1 MPDQPGFTVIAGPQ
15 GSGRSA
21 MLRERALRS
30 AATYLDGKA
39 IHTLPGVEV
48 ARRLGLLPPAQ
59 SAPEGITVAD
69 LVGLGPGADDE
80 AVAGAMRAT
89 GTLELADRYVDELCG
104 GWRQRAWIA
113 MALAQRT
120 GVLLLDEPTTLLDVA
135 EQVELLDLLA
145 DLNRGEGTVIVTVL
159 HDVNLACRY
168 ADHLLV
174 LKDGDLVA
182 GGSPA
187 DVVSEELVREV
198 FGLPCRVVPD
208 PVSASPLIVPIGRHH
223 AGRTVSTEDEL
234 RDVVEEPAQVILDK
248 PVAGIDDESRRFLE
262 ASPFFLLATSADDGS
277 VDVSPR
283 GDPAGTVLVLG
294 DGRTLA
300 FADRNGNRRVDSMR
314 NILRNAR
321 VGMLF
326 VVPGVDHTLR
336 VNGTATIV
344 REGPLLERLAVN
356 GTAPDLAITVEVDEL
371 FVHCGRAF
379 TRSSLWDKETW
390 PEPNKIPTAGTLFK
404 SQAALRASLG
414 EGRTRVPPPL

>member
-21 MLRERALRS
+21 LLRERARALRS
-30 AATYLDGKA
+30 AATCLDGKA

-48 ARRLGLLPPAQ
+48 AGKLGLLP

-69 LVGLGPGADDE
+69 VVGLGPGAGDE

-89 GTLELADRYVDELCG
+89 GTLELADRPVDELSAA
-104 GWRQRAWIA
+104 WRQRVWIA

-145 DLNRGEGTVIVTVL
+145 DLNHAEDTAIVTVL
-159 HDVNLACRY
+159 HDLSLACRY
-168 ADHLLV
+168 ADHLLL
-174 LKDGDLVA
+174 LKDGEPVA
-182 GGSPA
+182 EGAPA
-187 DVVSEELVREV
+187 AVVSEELVREV

-208 PVSASPLIVPIGRHH
+208 PVSATPLIVPIGRHH
-223 AGRTVSTEDEL
+223 TMKAVSTEDEL
-234 RDVVEEPAQVILDK
+234 REVVEEPAQVILDK

-262 ASPFFLLATSADDGS
+262 ASPFFLLATSADDGT

-314 NILRNAR
+314 NILRNDQ

-336 VNGTATIV
+336 VNGRATIV

-356 GTAPDLAITVEVDEL
+356 GTAPDLAITVEVGEL

-379 TRSSLWDKETW
+379 TRSSLWDTETW
-390 PEPNKIPTAGTLFK
+390 PDRDALPTAGTLFK
-404 SQAALRASLG
+404 SQAELRASLT
-414 EGRTRVPPPL
+414 EA